1 MVDIGTIV
9 GLVFGS
15 LLVVAAILIGGDA
28 LIFFNVPSI
37 LIVGGGTFAAVLIRF
52 PAGEVKN
59 TLKVLRH
66 AFGGKTR
73 PAGHLIAQFVELSQ
87 ISRKEGLLAL
97 ENLELD
103 DNFMKKG
110 VAYCVDGAD
119 PESIEAL
126 MLKEVQYSMWR
137 HKVGIKLFR
146 AMGDAA
152 PAFGMIGTLIGLVQM
167 LTAMD
172 DPSQIGPA
180 MAVALLT
187 TLYGSL
193 VANLVCIP
201 IAEKLEHRNA
211 EEYSQKMMIVEGV
224 LGLRK
229 GESPHMLR
237 EALDSF
243 VAPKD
248 RDDKALDTAAA

>member
-1 MVDIGTIV
+1 M
-9 GLVFGS
+9 
-15 LLVVAAILIGGDA
+15 
-28 LIFFNVPSI
+28 
-37 LIVGGGTFAAVLIRF
+37 LIVFGGTFAAILIRF
-52 PAGEVKN
+52 PADEVKN
-59 TLKVLRH
+59 TLKVVKH
-66 AFGGKTR
+66 AFGSNVG
-73 PAGHLIAQFVELSQ
+73 PAGELIGQFVELSQ

-103 DNFMKKG
+103 DNFMRKG

-119 PESIEAL
+119 TEAIEAL
-126 MLKEVQYSMWR
+126 MMKEVQYSMWR
-137 HKVGIKLFR
+137 HRIGIKLFK

-167 LTAMD
+167 LVNMD
-172 DPSQIGPA
+172 DPRSIGPA

-187 TLYGSL
+187 TLYGAL
-193 VANLVCIP
+193 YANLVCLP

-211 EEYSQKMMIVEGV
+211 EEYGQKMMIVEGV

-229 GESPHMLR
+229 GENPHMLR

-248 RDDKALDTAAA
+248 REDRSLEAA